1 MTDTIST
8 AAGRTWVMLPAA
20 AGAVCTVYWALQRWS
35 SHQRLWKDSNVSN
48 VGHWARVVGYPHP
61 QFSKMFLDM
70 FRSTFTSRE
79 TWSIKAA
86 PVRIRYNVDR
96 MMGLPAHHHKAVTQ
110 FSPHSVSVLRPLVLW
125 LFVLCRPPH
134 PHPGCCTCTRG
145 CVEWGQCKLCRVPQF
160 WTSMLWQT
168 R

>member
-1 MTDTIST
+1 MDTIST

-61 QFSKMFLDM
+61 QFSKMFLDII
-70 FRSTFTSRE
+70 RSTFTSRE

-96 MMGLPAHHHKAVTQ
+96 MMGLPSQSCYSVFSTLCICTEAGRTLTVCAVST
-110 FSPHSVSVLRPLVLW
+110 S
-125 LFVLCRPPH
+125 H

-160 WTSMLWQT
+160 WTSMLWEMW
-168 R
+168 